1 MDPAR
6 HRQFLQKSLNLSGAI
21 SVYRTV
27 SCISSEVL
35 LRSRVPSLASLN
47 CRRWVEPFGGPAQQ
61 ELYAKTLPKCRLES
75 AMNSMLAHRK
85 NACVFAFAEDRSG
98 RHFANWNARE

>member
-21 SVYRTV
+21 SVYR
-27 SCISSEVL
+27 IL
-35 LRSRVPSLASLN
+35 SLVRGVAAGPRTFIGELEG
-47 CRRWVEPFGGPAQQ
+47 RRRAEPFGGPTQQ
-61 ELYAKTLPKCRLES
+61 ELYAKALPKCRLES

-85 NACVFAFAEDRSG
+85 NAVCHKSC
-98 RHFANWNARE
+98 